1 MDKIRLSMSNEDKIV
16 NDSTFRWFVVRVST
30 GYEEKVKN
38 TILLAVQQAKMTD
51 GIGDCLVP
59 TEEII
64 EMKAGVKRKTR
75 RKFFPGYVLIQLDMN
90 DDLWHLIR
98 RLPNVLG
105 FVGGTQDKPMPITNK
120 EAKAILDR
128 MMDATEGQSK
138 PKISYEL
145 GEVVRV
151 MDGPFS
157 DFTGVIEDIN
167 YDKSRLVVSVLIFGR
182 STPVELEFNQVE
194 KSS

>member
-1 MDKIRLSMSNEDKIV
+1 MNKKQDEAIEGLNY
-16 NDSTFRWFVVRVST
+16 RWFVVRVST

-38 TILLAVQQAKMTD
+38 AILLATQNLDVSS
-51 GIGDCLVP
+51 GVGECIVP

-64 EMKAGVKRKTR
+64 EMKAGVKRKTK
-75 RKFFPGYVLIQLDMN
+75 RKFFPGYVLIQLEMN

-105 FVGGTQDKPMPITNK
+105 FVGGTHDRPMPISEK
-120 EAKAILDR
+120 EAKSILDR
-128 MMDATEGQSK
+128 MAISSEGESSA
-138 PKISYEL
+138 PKISYEV

-151 MDGPFS
+151 IDGPFS
-157 DFTGVIEDIN
+157 DFTGVIEDVN

-182 STPVELEFNQVE
+182 STPVELEFDQVE

>member
-1 MDKIRLSMSNEDKIV
+1 MSNEDKIV